1 MLLRLCHSLLKM
13 LKGIS
18 QRFHTLPLNLISY
31 HILSQ
36 ILCSSYDIFH
46 SKTYFHLRPIFLA
59 VPYA

>member
-46 SKTYFHLRPIFLA
+46 
-59 VPYA
+59 